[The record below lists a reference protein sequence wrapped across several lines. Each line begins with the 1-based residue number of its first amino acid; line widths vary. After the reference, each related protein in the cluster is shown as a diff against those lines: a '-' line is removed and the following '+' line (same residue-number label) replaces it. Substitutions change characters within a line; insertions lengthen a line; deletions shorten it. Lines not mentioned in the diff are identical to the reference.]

1 MIIYFD
7 YITFEYDQIY
17 NIFSTLLSNYLP
29 STASIVNNYTPNNKI
44 QNTFQSTTIPNISF
58 MATSKV
64 LSTIFQTPQGIVK
77 YPFVTMQI
85 HPQAVID
92 TGGQYDYATAQNAD
106 IQIQFFKDQLQMN
119 KLFTQHV
126 PIRIQND
133 NASLDVNIWAYSYQE
148 LNLIRDIIQ
157 RSFSLPRRMFYYVD
171 LTKYIM
177 PSLQAAAG
185 NIDADLLN
193 SLSIGYNI
201 PLYFS
206 LSSANDTTPTTVTT
220 QVPLTKFTFTL
231 NFDAWLPT
239 DIGLDPLTTLI
250 NEIVIYFYTI
260 NNNNTETLDEIAD
273 ITGDLSTEPPTI
285 VINYDQI
292 AYFNYLYN
300 ILSTTYTNINFVSKL
315 YLPNILNLL
324 SFTNTIV
331 QGQYFNFNYNIRP
344 TPNII
349 FTYGINAISY
359 ILFNAPV
366 QQAPTTTFDAIDGSY
381 S

>member
-1 MIIYFD
+1 
-7 YITFEYDQIY
+7 
-17 NIFSTLLSNYLP
+17 
-29 STASIVNNYTPNNKI
+29 
-44 QNTFQSTTIPNISF
+44 
-58 MATSKV
+58 
-64 LSTIFQTPQGIVK
+64 
-77 YPFVTMQI
+77 
-85 HPQAVID
+85 
-92 TGGQYDYATAQNAD
+92 
-106 IQIQFFKDQLQMN
+106 MN

-250 NEIVIYFYTI
+250 NEIVIYFYNM

-331 QGQYFNFNYNIRP
+331 QG
-344 TPNII
+344 
-349 FTYGINAISY
+349 
-359 ILFNAPV
+359 
-366 QQAPTTTFDAIDGSY
+366 
-381 S
+381 